1 MCESEIVDINSD
13 LEYSIKILEY
23 LKDDDSKNLII
34 QYGIDYLIQNP
45 SNNEFLENFQ
55 ESLFR
60 ASINLHFSWIIDHCL
75 SAGDDNIKFRG
86 YSKLDINSRQTY
98 CSFYQK
104 IIDYSNDKKNIKKS
118 KKFRK
123 FLKSYFKIIKKKY
136 C

>member
-1 MCESEIVDINSD
+1 MCEKEIIDINSD

-23 LKDDDSKNLII
+23 LKNDNYKNLII
-34 QYGIDYLIQNP
+34 QYGIDYLIKNP
-45 SNNEFLENFQ
+45 SNDEYLEDFS

-60 ASINLHFSWIIDHCL
+60 PSIERHFSWIQDHCF
-75 SAGDDNIKFRG
+75 SAGDDSVKFKG
-86 YSKLDINSRQTY
+86 YTKLDTSTRQVY
-98 CSFYQK
+98 CSFYQH
-104 IIDYSNDKKNIKKS
+104 IIDYTNDKENIQKS